1 MEEAILRKIPLDEID
16 MWEVISISKVK
27 KKMLLHATLC
37 CCQQALKLTFGL
49 NFEQSEHFK
58 VRT

>member
-16 MWEVISISKVK
+16 IWEVISISKV

-37 CCQQALKLTFGL
+37 CCQQTLKLTFDL